1 MPGTQHI
8 HRTSGLKST
17 ERNRQHKTTLPID
30 LIREIVEEEDGLQRY
45 GVWLRRC
52 FADYLSSEGKKLENC
67 FQIPKNWRNKERIEK
82 RDRDICELASMLP
95 AEGTTEKAIQI
106 NELVDDYLNGDWRN
120 HYTYDLPFNAD
131 EQTKLLFDIVKKG
144 GVLCQRRIEQIIN
157 EI

>member
-1 MPGTQHI
+1 MD
-8 HRTSGLKST
+8 R
-17 ERNRQHKTTLPID
+17 
-30 LIREIVEEEDGLQRY
+30 IREIITDDDGLERY
-45 GVWLRRC
+45 GLWLRRC

-82 RDRDICELASMLP
+82 RNQAIRELANMLSV
-95 AEGTTEKAIQI
+95 EGTTEKAIQI

-120 HYTYDLPFNAD
+120 DYVYGLPFDAD
-131 EQTKLLFDIVKKG
+131 KQTKLLFDIVKKY